1 MLIVCNVFSGS
12 DQINKIPYLAKLYKV
27 TSNILVILV
36 MVIMVMHGPGHD
48 SSYVENYTLA
58 IHQMIAIEA
67 TVVFK
72 AHHRPLTSLE

>member
-1 MLIVCNVFSGS
+1 
-12 DQINKIPYLAKLYKV
+12 
-27 TSNILVILV
+27 